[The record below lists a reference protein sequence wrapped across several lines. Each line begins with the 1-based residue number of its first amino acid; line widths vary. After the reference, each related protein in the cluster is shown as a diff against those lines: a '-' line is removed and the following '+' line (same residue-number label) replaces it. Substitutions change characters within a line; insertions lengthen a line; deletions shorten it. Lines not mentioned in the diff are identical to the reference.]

1 MEFRNLIDERHSIRT
16 FEARP
21 VERKKLARILHAAS
35 RAPSAGNLQSYK
47 IALVTSK
54 RLIQGLAATKPEQ
67 TWIATAPVILVFLG
81 DSEPSAAKFSSE
93 GQSLYTVQDA
103 TIACTYAQLAAA
115 DEGLGACWVGTASV
129 ADEVRK
135 VLGLPNTLRPMSL
148 LPLGHAGGPP
158 LMITTR
164 RPREEMVIEFGE

>member
-1 MEFRNLIDERHSIRT
+1 MDFRTIIDDRHSIRT

-21 VERKKLARILHAAS
+21 VGREKIERILHAAG

-54 RLIQGLAATKPEQ
+54 KLIQGIAATKPEQ

-81 DSEPSAAKFSSE
+81 DSQPAATIFNSE

-103 TIACTYAQLAAA
+103 TIACAYAQLAVA
-115 DEGLGACWVGTASV
+115 DEGLGSCWVGTPSV
-129 ADEVRK
+129 AEEIRN
-135 VLGLPNTLRPMSL
+135 VLGLPETLRPMSL
-148 LPLGHAGGPP
+148 LPLGYIGGPP
-158 LMITTR
+158 LMMTTR
-164 RPREEMVIEFGE
+164 KPAEEMVIEFNT

>member
-1 MEFRNLIDERHSIRT
+1 MDFRNLVDDRHSIRA
-16 FEARP
+16 FEVRP
-21 VERKKLARILHAAS
+21 VEREKMARILHAAS

-54 RLIQGLAATKPEQ
+54 RLIQELAATKPEQ

-81 DSEPSAAKFSSE
+81 DPEPSATKFNSE

-115 DEGLGACWVGTASV
+115 DEGLGACWVGPSSV
-129 ADEVRK
+129 ADDVRK
-135 VLGLPNTLRPMSL
+135 VLGLRDTLRPMSL
-148 LPLGHAGGPP
+148 LPLGYPGGPP

-164 RPREEMVIEFGE
+164 RPTEEMVIEFDE

>member
-1 MEFRNLIDERHSIRT
+1 MDFRNLVDDRHSIRA

-21 VERKKLARILHAAS
+21 VEREKMARILHAAS

-47 IALVTSK
+47 IVLVTSK
-54 RLIQGLAATKPEQ
+54 KLIHELAATKPEQ

-81 DSEPSAAKFSSE
+81 DSEPSATKFNSE

-115 DEGLGACWVGTASV
+115 DEGLGGCWVGTSSV
-129 ADEVRK
+129 ADDVRK
-135 VLGLPNTLRPMSL
+135 VLGLRDTLRPMAL
-148 LPLGHAGGPP
+148 LPLGYPGGPL

-164 RPREEMVIEFGE
+164 RPTEEMVIEFDE